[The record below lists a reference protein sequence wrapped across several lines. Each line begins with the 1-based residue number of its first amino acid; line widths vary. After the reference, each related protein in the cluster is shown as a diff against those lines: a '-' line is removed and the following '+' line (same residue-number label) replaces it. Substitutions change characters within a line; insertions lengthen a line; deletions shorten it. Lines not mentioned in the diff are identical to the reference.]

1 MESKIG
7 EKITKEDAEKFVA
20 LKNAHIKN
28 MGTRKRRTESKYL
41 DVETVNRSIVVEP
54 NIVKTNWT
62 EEQDFDILCNF
73 YDLSIDEARAKFNQS
88 YAEIAGRLEY
98 LIDSTEPQHHSM
110 LIEAAKVIK
119 KRKEE
124 SAKPSKPSR
133 RERRKARKQARLQKR
148 IDKIKKQLRRD

>member
-1 MESKIG
+1 MGIQKQRQILGLDYWPPKRYDMESKIG

-28 MGTRKRRTESKYL
+28 MGTEKEELNLKYL

-73 YDLSIDEARAKFNQS
+73 YDLSIDEASQNS
-88 YAEIAGRLEY
+88 IN
-98 LIDSTEPQHHSM
+98 PM
-110 LIEAAKVIK
+110 LK
-119 KRKEE
+119 
-124 SAKPSKPSR
+124 
-133 RERRKARKQARLQKR
+133 LQV
-148 IDKIKKQLRRD
+148 D

>member
-1 MESKIG
+1 M
-7 EKITKEDAEKFVA
+7 IT
-20 LKNAHIKN
+20 
-28 MGTRKRRTESKYL
+28 
-41 DVETVNRSIVVEP
+41 
-54 NIVKTNWT
+54 WT

-73 YDLSIDEARAKFNQS
+73 YELSIDEAREKFNKS

-124 SAKPSKPSR
+124 SAKSSKPSR
-133 RERRKARKQARLQKR
+133 RERRIARKQARLQKR